1 MPPLIQNT
9 TTTVLPKKPRSRWRK
24 ILYILLG
31 LILAVGLGVGVVVIF
46 YPDVVLD
53 YAIEPKLK
61 QLVADRLGGKYSLT
75 MDSIFFSHG
84 KDSLIIIGG
93 HITENANDTDI
104 AMRMPLDR
112 LTTDTIV
119 VAGLDYWRL
128 VLQKGLFAANV
139 TIRSPKIYL
148 RTGTMPKFE
157 KQFFPDFMPVVSS
170 REVKL
175 ENAQLFFSDKA
186 NELRMGRG
194 LNVSR
199 AEVILKDFYL
209 DEPTFRNPNSTFF
222 CKSATFHASD
232 ISHLDSLDAT
242 DLNIASVDGDLIDS
256 SMKVTSIE
264 FIAPIEEVRH
274 LGVSEVSIKGLDWS
288 AALSGKG
295 LHIQSVAVSTPHI
308 DLQPVADIRSTSA
321 TVQRIKAADLI
332 PLPSLVPNVA
342 IGSLEVSGAEI
353 STKLPQQT
361 EPTIIKP
368 LNATL
373 TELLM
378 DKTTPFSN
386 VSTFFSKRAQFS
398 VDKPT
403 DIKTTYGTLTI
414 ENIAGTEQSIRTKD
428 ITFHPNHTSLH
439 DVRLI
444 TLESAQI
451 FGLDFWRL
459 FRREGFISKSMVVSR
474 PSVYLTETSTAPV
487 ADMRRLLAK
496 DPLEP
501 IRNFSE
507 YPLPDIIPI
516 MSIGSVSVNNAQLH
530 GIHFLDEHL
539 NKPGRGDSICGIM
552 LSLKTV
558 KLDPM
563 TWTTKRGTLF
573 SDAGTFSIGTITHS
587 QQGLAMGYKVE
598 GVSGDLGNGTLTMNT
613 LTIRPKMNKVEYCN
627 SFVCRT
633 EYLGL
638 VAPSVTVSGVS
649 YDKLFSGKGFF
660 ADNVSCSNWDLTIY
674 SDKRKPEAEQ
684 KTDEV
689 YPHEMFQYVKMPF
702 AINRVTLRN
711 GGILYGEHWPEV
723 DESGQISIDTIN
735 AVIGPLSNQ
744 IPIDSPTTINGSMKI
759 MSQAPV
765 EYKISYELNN
775 PRFNLEMMGKAGAAD
790 ASLFNNFLGKIEPFT
805 LRGNVQSAEFGIS
818 IKDSQMTGRVVP
830 IYDSLTVDFFRWDK
844 FPPGVFSWLANS
856 IFMRS
861 HNTTNGTEPPAI
873 GEINTMLDRKTNIYW
888 SLWHPI
894 RSAIGDVVRIP
905 EWVW

>member
-1 MPPLIQNT
+1 MPPLIQDT
-9 TTTVLPKKPRSRWRK
+9 TTSVLPKKYRSRWRK
-24 ILYILLG
+24 SLYVLIGLL
-31 LILAVGLGVGVVVIF
+31 LAAVIGVGVVVMFFPAVI
-46 YPDVVLD
+46 LD

-75 MDSIFFSHG
+75 MDSMFFSRG

-93 HITENANDTDI
+93 HITENANDTDA

-170 REVKL
+170 REIKL

-194 LNVSR
+194 VNVSR

-209 DEPTFRNPNSTFF
+209 DEPTLRNPNSTFF

-256 SMKVTSIE
+256 SLKVSTIE

-274 LGVSEVSIKGLDWS
+274 LAVSGVSLNGLDWW

-295 LHIQSVAVSTPHI
+295 LHIRSVAVATPHVE
-308 DLQPVADIRSTSA
+308 LQPLADIRSTSA
-321 TVQRIKAADLI
+321 TIQRIKAADLI
-332 PLPSLVPNVA
+332 PLPTLVPNVT
-342 IGSLEVSGAEI
+342 IGSLEVSGAKI
-353 STKLPQQT
+353 STKLPQQS
-361 EPTIIKP
+361 EPTVIKP

-373 TELLM
+373 TDLSM

-386 VSTFFSKRAQFS
+386 VSTFFSKRAVFS
-398 VDKPT
+398 VDQPT
-403 DIKTTYGTLTI
+403 NITTTYGMLTI
-414 ENIAGTEQSIRTKD
+414 ENIAGTEQSITTKD
-428 ITFHPNHTSLH
+428 ITFHPSHSSLH

-459 FRREGFISKSMVVSR
+459 FRREGFLSKSMIVSK
-474 PSVYLTETSTAPV
+474 PSIYLTGSSTAPV
-487 ADMRRLLAK
+487 TDMKKLLAR

-507 YPLPDIIPI
+507 YPLPSVIPI
-516 MSIGSVSVNNAQLH
+516 VSIGSVSVNDAELH
-530 GIHFLDEHL
+530 GIHYLDENPNRL
-539 NKPGRGDSICGIM
+539 GRGDSICGIK
-552 LSLKTV
+552 LSLKEV
-558 KLDPM
+558 KLDPT

-573 SDAGTFSIGTITHS
+573 SNSGTFSVGTITHTQS
-587 QQGLAMGYKVE
+587 GAAMGYKVA
-598 GVSGDLGNGTLTMNT
+598 GISGDLAGGTLTMNR
-613 LTIRPKMNKVEYCN
+613 LTIRPAMNKVEYCN
-627 SFVCRT
+627 SFACRT

-638 VAPSVTVSGVS
+638 VAPSVSVSGVS

-660 ADNVSCSNWDLTIY
+660 AEDVTCNNWDVTIY
-674 SDKRKPEAEQ
+674 SDKRKPEAEK
-684 KTDEV
+684 KTEEV

-702 AINRVTLRN
+702 TINRVTLRN
-711 GGILYGEHWPEV
+711 GGILYGEHWPDV

-744 IPIDSPTTINGSMKI
+744 IPIDSPTTIDGSMKI
-759 MSQAPV
+759 MAQAPV

-873 GEINTMLDRKTNIYW
+873 GEINTMLDRQTNIYW